1 MKITI
6 NQKVKSRSKYD
17 IEPVN
22 LVKDR
27 LAGFVPYWKSQTKE
41 SSKGV
46 TEYEF
51 ISCDFSL
58 YSGDSK
64 LIERIK
70 SLNESYSDYGI
81 VVSTSR

>member
-1 MKITI
+1 MIK
-6 NQKVKSRSKYD
+6 KVKSKSKYD

-27 LAGFVPYWKSQTKE
+27 LSGFVPYWKSQTKE
-41 SSKGV
+41 STKGV
-46 TEYEF
+46 SEYEF
-51 ISCDFSL
+51 ISCDFNL

-70 SLNESYSDYGI
+70 SLNESYSNHGI
-81 VVSTSR
+81 VISTSL